1 MGSSCAELN
10 WITQASMLDRK
21 CQLNWY
27 DGAMAEVKTGT
38 TASCP
43 IARCLAVVGEK
54 WALLIVRD
62 AMAGVTRFAQF
73 RSSLGIAP
81 DILAGRLGKL
91 VDHGILER
99 RSYRSPGERAREEY
113 LLTPV
118 GRDLAPVLAA
128 LGGWGTKHLPVAGGS
143 SWRYLDRGT
152 GQPAHIGFQ
161 DAAGR
166 PVPVERVALEW
177 T

>member
-1 MGSSCAELN
+1 MGPPGKRLN
-10 WITQASMLDRK
+10 WITQPSMLDRN
-21 CQLNWY
+21 CQLNCY
-27 DGAMAEVKTGT
+27 DRAMSETKTGVG
-38 TASCP
+38 ALCP
-43 IARCLAVVGEK
+43 IARSLAVVGEK

-62 AMAGVTRFAQF
+62 AMAGATRFAQF

-81 DILAGRLGKL
+81 DILADRLGKL

-113 LLTPV
+113 LLTPG

-128 LGGWGTKHLPVAGGS
+128 LGGWGTTHLPVAGGS
-143 SWRYLDRGT
+143 SLRYLDRST
-152 GQPAHIGFQ
+152 GQPAHVGFQ

-166 PVPVERVALEW
+166 PVPVERVALERI
-177 T
+177 